1 MEPVNTATTVET
13 EEGKEGLVQTTT
25 TLQEPFI
32 VGANS
37 VYPDVAS
44 LFEGAKQKEAFI
56 DTLKSEKKEQ
66 EKMIAELQQQVKA
79 LQNVNRFK
87 EELKMTEQQPTVI
100 EPTSQLTEEKV
111 QELALKTLQQQ
122 KEQEMK
128 QSNMEKSMQVVSQAF
143 GAEAENKLESKC
155 KELGLSKDFV
165 MSVAQSSPK
174 AFLNMLG
181 LEEPTQVS
189 IDSLIAKGRTASV
202 QQTQVQSDD
211 WYTDLQKNPSKATNK
226 GYLQSLFKEGLK
238 NPEKILSSYQ
248 PWEV

>member
-1 MEPVNTATTVET
+1 MDTANTATTVET
-13 EEGKEGLVQTTT
+13 EEGNEAPAQTTT
-25 TLQEPFI
+25 ALQEPFI

-56 DTLKSEKKEQ
+56 DTLKSEKREQ
-66 EKMIAELQQQVKA
+66 EELIKALQEQVKA
-79 LQNVNRFK
+79 LQNVNRYK
-87 EELKMTEQQPTVI
+87 EELNMTEQQPTVI

-128 QSNMEKSMQVVSQAF
+128 QNNMEKSMQIISQVF
-143 GAEAENKLESKC
+143 GADAENKLESKC

-174 AFLNMLG
+174 AFLNMMG

-189 IDSLIAKGRTASV
+189 IDSLIAKGRSASV
-202 QQTQVQSDD
+202 QQTQTQSDD
-211 WYTDLQKNPSKATNK
+211 WYSDLQKNPNKAINR
-226 GYLQSLFKEGLK
+226 GYLQNLFKEGLK
-238 NPEKILSSYQ
+238 NPEKILGSYQ